1 MPTGRKKPDTLNVP
15 SGAPMRYSQI
25 QKQASQGNSGS
36 DEIEHKNNPS
46 FSGHQG
52 DILRLRQQQPS
63 AARRRDIP
71 YFRNSAV
78 SSKNGTSDKEGKLTK
93 TEESNPFTLAIDS
106 SNKNQPANNS
116 GNSSTTQATQAT
128 STVTLERS
136 RTQDFFKYGGAQT
149 LANK

>member
-1 MPTGRKKPDTLNVP
+1 M
-15 SGAPMRYSQI
+15 S
-25 QKQASQGNSGS
+25 
-36 DEIEHKNNPS
+36 HPS

-78 SSKNGTSDKEGKLTK
+78 SSKAGTSNSGTTEGKLTK
-93 TEESNPFTLAIDS
+93 TEESNPFALAIDS
-106 SNKNQPANNS
+106 SNKNHPANNS

-136 RTQDFFKYGGAQT
+136 RTQDFFKYGGAQNT
-149 LANK
+149 LANKQIGGITGSKIK